1 MKQYLPG
8 VISEVQE
15 DKTSN
20 GNTYTLEAYRS
31 IHLTG
36 NRVGVYNPL
45 FQSPHRAPGPGNR
58 QQIHLL

>member
-45 FQSPHRAPGPGNR
+45 FQSPH
-58 QQIHLL
+58 